1 MFLFLKNNNDFGFIL
16 RSIVKEEKFHFRFE
30 YLNSP

>member
-16 RSIVKEEKFHFRFE
+16 RSIVKEEKFHFQID
-30 YLNSP
+30 LNT